1 MNQAPPFDPEE
12 ALLGQAAERRI
23 FRLANPLGGSVL
35 YDPAVVNHR
44 IAEAEREGDSYR
56 DLFQAME
63 TAKQAVADG
72 TPPDDPGVLAEQRR
86 VMRGFARLGYAAFDQ
101 LPLEEDQRGGWTE
114 AEAMG
119 CLFAYMAWE
128 ASLRGKPAGS
138 PPSSPPTD
146 GLQAS
151 GR

>member
-1 MNQAPPFDPEE
+1 MNQPTPFDPEE
-12 ALLGQAAERRI
+12 ILLGQAAERRI
-23 FRLANPLGGSVL
+23 FKLADPTGGGLL
-35 YDPAVVNHR
+35 YDPSVVNGR
-44 IAEAEREGDSYR
+44 IAEAERDGESYR
-56 DLFQAME
+56 DLFQALE
-63 TAKQAVADG
+63 SARQAAEDG
-72 TPPDDPGVLAEQRR
+72 TPPDDPGLLAEQRR
-86 VMRGFARLGYAAFDQ
+86 VVRGFARLGYAAFDRK
-101 LPLEEDQRGGWTE
+101 PLAEDQRGGWTE

-146 GLQAS
+146 GLLAS